1 MRKSANADISNLFR
15 KFGGDSGNYKEIQQD
30 YIGEQAQQS
39 WPIVKAIEKERI
51 DAPRL
56 RKPPSGAP
64 AATPQSAAPIANAG
78 QPTAPMFQ
86 SPMFQPAS
94 PVAQVAPSGLSHHA
108 AGANRPVFQKQAQ
121 AAESP
126 ARSLLG
132 SLGAAAQPVQPEPAA
147 PVRSLFGAMNGAA
160 QPAPAAAS
168 GASIR
173 SLFGSLG
180 SGSNQPVQPA
190 PAAPAAP
197 SLFGALNKPVQSA
210 PAAQAPS
217 AAPVRSLFGGL
228 AGSAPAQPSIQQVGR
243 GSDATQLNQV
253 FSRLSSSQIQETTSA
268 PDNDLRSML
277 GFLKK

>member
-51 DAPRL
+51 DAPKL
-56 RKPPSGAP
+56 RMPPAP
-64 AATPQSAAPIANAG
+64 VGTPQAASPIGNAG
-78 QPTAPMFQ
+78 QSPAPMFQ
-86 SPMFQPAS
+86 QPMFQPAS
-94 PVAQVAPSGLSHHA
+94 PVAQPAPTGLSHHA
-108 AGANRPVFQKQAQ
+108 AGANRPIFQKQAQ
-121 AAESP
+121 PAEAP

-132 SLGAAAQPVQPEPAA
+132 TLNAVTQPAPAEPAA

-160 QPAPAAAS
+160 QPADAS

-180 SGSNQPVQPA
+180 AGANQPVQSA
-190 PAAPAAP
+190 PAAPAAS

-210 PAAQAPS
+210 PAAQA
-217 AAPVRSLFGGL
+217 AAPVRALFGALSG
-228 AGSAPAQPSIQQVGR
+228 AQPGQPSMQQVGL
-243 GSDATQLNQV
+243 GSDTKPLNEL
-253 FSRLSSSQIQETTSA
+253 FSRLSSTQTQETTSA